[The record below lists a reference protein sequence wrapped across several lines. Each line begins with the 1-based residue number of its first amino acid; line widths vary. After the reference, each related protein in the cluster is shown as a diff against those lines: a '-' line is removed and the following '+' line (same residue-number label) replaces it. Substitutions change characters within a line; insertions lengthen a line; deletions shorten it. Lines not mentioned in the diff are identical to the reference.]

1 MYCGQKQWMLHI
13 WAKGAYF
20 HLETRKPHAV
30 LSEVSGNLPAGS
42 NENCTGSSGFGKMT
56 VELKKNCNRDNL
68 PKSNFEH
75 FPC

>member
-1 MYCGQKQWMLHI
+1 MYCGQKQWMLHT

-20 HLETRKPHAV
+20 HVDNRKLHPM

-42 NENCTGSSGFGKMT
+42 NENCYGSLGFGKMT
-56 VELKKNCNRDNL
+56 VEVKKNYNRDNL
-68 PKSNFEH
+68 SKSNFEH